1 MTTGAVTTVGA
12 DPSAVP
18 GFIESAF
25 NPLVY
30 EVARR
35 CLVARPG
42 DGTRTA
48 LVLGSTIGDSTTTD
62 LASTLMIGG
71 QVSNPL
77 LFMQAT
83 ANAIMG
89 YLSKE
94 FGITGPLV
102 ALSALTDLGSA
113 LLDTA
118 DVLLDD
124 GELDRVLVVGVELP
138 GSDRT
143 AAICRE
149 LELGRPVEDLAVAL
163 LVDRGTALGDL
174 TGYDLRRLAELAT
187 TTSTSADGALDQGS
201 TP

>member
-1 MTTGAVTTVGA
+1 VTTATSGSPV
-12 DPSAVP
+12 S

-25 NPLVY
+25 NPLVH

-35 CLVARPG
+35 CLLDRPG

-62 LASTLMIGG
+62 LASRLLIGG

-83 ANAIMG
+83 ANAILG

-102 ALSALTDLGSA
+102 ALSALTDVGSA
-113 LLDTA
+113 LLDA
-118 DVLLDD
+118 AAVLLDD
-124 GELDRVLVVGVELP
+124 EELDRVLVVGVELT
-138 GSDRT
+138 GNDRT
-143 AAICRE
+143 TAALGE
-149 LELGRPVEDLAVAL
+149 LDLEPPTEDFAVAVWVDRDTPPDGGGHDLRHLAVR
-163 LVDRGTALGDL
+163 D
-174 TGYDLRRLAELAT
+174 E
-187 TTSTSADGALDQGS
+187 GS

>member
-1 MTTGAVTTVGA
+1 MITANRA
-12 DPSAVP
+12 DPVP
-18 GFIESAF
+18 GFVESTF
-25 NPLVY
+25 NPLVH

-35 CLVARPG
+35 CLAERPG

-48 LVLGSTIGDSTTTD
+48 LLLGSTVGDSGTTD
-62 LASTLMIGG
+62 LASRLMIGG

-83 ANAIMG
+83 ANAILG

-94 FGITGPLV
+94 FGITGPLI
-102 ALSALTDLGSA
+102 AMSALTDLGSA

-118 DVLLDD
+118 NVLLDD
-124 GELDRVLVVGVELP
+124 EELDRVLVVGVEQA

-143 AAICRE
+143 TAVCRE
-149 LELGRPVEDLAVAL
+149 LGLAEPAEDFAVAVL
-163 LVDRGTALGDL
+163 IDRDSPPADDG
-174 TGYDLRRLAELAT
+174 GYDLRRLAE
-187 TTSTSADGALDQGS
+187 GP

>member
-1 MTTGAVTTVGA
+1 MITANRA
-12 DPSAVP
+12 DPVP
-18 GFIESAF
+18 GFVESTF
-25 NPLVY
+25 NPLIH

-35 CLVARPG
+35 CLAERPG

-48 LVLGSTIGDSTTTD
+48 LLLGSTVGDSGTTD
-62 LASTLMIGG
+62 LASRLMIGG

-83 ANAIMG
+83 ANAILG

-94 FGITGPLV
+94 FGITGPLI
-102 ALSALTDLGSA
+102 AMSALTDLGSA

-118 DVLLDD
+118 NILLDD
-124 GELDRVLVVGVELP
+124 EELDRVLVVGVEQA

-143 AAICRE
+143 TAVCRE
-149 LELGRPVEDLAVAL
+149 LGLAEPAEDFAVAVL
-163 LVDRGTALGDL
+163 IDRDSPPADDG
-174 TGYDLRRLAELAT
+174 GYDLRRLAE
-187 TTSTSADGALDQGS
+187 GP

>member
-1 MTTGAVTTVGA
+1 VTTATSGSPV
-12 DPSAVP
+12 S

-25 NPLVY
+25 NPLVH
-30 EVARR
+30 EVAHR
-35 CLVARPG
+35 CLTEHPG
-42 DGTRTA
+42 DGARTA

-62 LASTLMIGG
+62 LASRLLIGG

-83 ANAIMG
+83 ANAILG

-118 DVLLDD
+118 TLLLDD
-124 GELDRVLVVGVELP
+124 EELDRVLVVGVELT
-138 GSDRT
+138 GNDRT
-143 AAICRE
+143 AAASRE
-149 LELGRPVEDLAVAL
+149 LGLEQPGEDFAVAL
-163 LVDRGTALGDL
+163 LVDRDTAPHPTDGL
-174 TGYDLRRLAELAT
+174 DLRRLAERP
-187 TTSTSADGALDQGS
+187 

>member
-1 MTTGAVTTVGA
+1 MTTATSGSPV
-12 DPSAVP
+12 S

-25 NPLVY
+25 NPLVH
-30 EVARR
+30 EVASR
-35 CLVARPG
+35 CLTDRPG

-48 LVLGSTIGDSTTTD
+48 VVLGSTIGDSTTTD
-62 LASTLMIGG
+62 LASTLLIGG

-83 ANAIMG
+83 ANAVLG

-118 DVLLDD
+118 ALLLDD
-124 GELDRVLVVGVELP
+124 EELDRVLVVGVELT
-138 GSDRT
+138 GNDRT
-143 AAICRE
+143 AAAS
-149 LELGRPVEDLAVAL
+149 LELGLDVPAEDFAVAL
-163 LVDRGTALGDL
+163 LVDRDTPPGDTA
-174 TGYDLRRLAELAT
+174 GYDLRRLA
-187 TTSTSADGALDQGS
+187 GRP

>member
-1 MTTGAVTTVGA
+1 MITANRA
-12 DPSAVP
+12 DPVP
-18 GFIESAF
+18 GFVESTF
-25 NPLVY
+25 NPLIH

-35 CLVARPG
+35 CLAERPG

-48 LVLGSTIGDSTTTD
+48 LLLGSTVGDSGTTD
-62 LASTLMIGG
+62 LASRLMIGG

-83 ANAIMG
+83 ANAILG

-94 FGITGPLV
+94 FGITGPLI
-102 ALSALTDLGSA
+102 AMSALTDLGSA

-118 DVLLDD
+118 NVLLDD
-124 GELDRVLVVGVELP
+124 EELDRVLVVGVELA

-143 AAICRE
+143 TAFC
-149 LELGRPVEDLAVAL
+149 LELGLEQPTEDFAVAL
-163 LVDRGTALGDL
+163 LIDRDSPPADDG
-174 TGYDLRRLAELAT
+174 GYDLRRLAE
-187 TTSTSADGALDQGS
+187 GP